1 MVMLK
6 FQSTSNFFKM
16 GEKIM
21 SASYDKFQPSQEL
34 TDLLKRSGSAE
45 KIQSLEANA
54 QFAKALELPLRQGVL
69 NGDILDGIFEPIR
82 LSESATPEFP
92 LDFLAPGTEKD
103 FVAYTI
109 PNHGYIPERHIEG
122 DYVMVP
128 TYDIGASIDYLLKY
142 ARDARWDVVG
152 RAMEVMEAQFVKKM
166 NDDGWH
172 TLLAAGVDRNI
183 VVYDGDAANGQFT
196 KRLVSLMKTVMRR
209 NGGGNST
216 SNNRG
221 MLTDLYVSPE
231 AMEDIRN
238 WGVDQVDEVT
248 RREIYT
254 AADGSINR
262 IFGVNLHD
270 LDELGNGQEYQL
282 FYANELSGSQPSG
295 HNTEIVVGL
304 DLRKRDSFVMP
315 VRQEVQIF
323 EDDSLH
329 RQKRAGFYGWAEQGF
344 AVLDNRRVILG
355 SL

>member
-1 MVMLK
+1 
-6 FQSTSNFFKM
+6 
-16 GEKIM
+16 M
-21 SASYDKFQPSQEL
+21 SANTQSFKATPEL
-34 TDLLKRSGSAE
+34 TDLLVRSGSLNKE
-45 KIQSLEANA
+45 EALAANSE
-54 QFAKALELPLRQGVL
+54 FAKALELPLRQGIL
-69 NGDILDGIFEPIR
+69 NGNILDNIFEPIV
-82 LSESATPEFP
+82 LAQSATPEFP

-109 PNHGYIPERHIEG
+109 PNHGYIPERHVEG

-183 VVYDGDAANGQFT
+183 VVFDSDADSGQFT

-209 NGGGNST
+209 NGGGNSA

-221 MLTDLYVSPE
+221 LLTDLYVSPE

-238 WGVDQVDEVT
+238 WGLDQVDEIT
-248 RREIYT
+248 RREIYV
-254 AADGSINR
+254 AADGTLNR
-262 IFGVNLHD
+262 VFGVNLHD
-270 LDELGNGQEYQL
+270 RDELGEGQEYQL
-282 FYANELSGSQPSG
+282 FYDNVLSGTLPEG
-295 HNTEIVVGL
+295 DVELVVGL
-304 DLRKRDSFVMP
+304 DLRKRDSFIMP

-323 EDDSLH
+323 EDDTLH

-344 AVLDNRRVILG
+344 AVLDNRRVLLG
-355 SL
+355 SH

>member
-1 MVMLK
+1 
-6 FQSTSNFFKM
+6 
-16 GEKIM
+16 M
-21 SASYDKFQPSQEL
+21 SESKVFQPTPEL
-34 TDLLKRSGSAE
+34 TDLLVRSGSPQREVATA
-45 KIQSLEANA
+45 ANA
-54 QFAKALELPLRQGVL
+54 EFAKALELPLRQGL
-69 NGDILDGIFEPIR
+69 LSGDILDGIFEPVR
-82 LSESATPEFP
+82 LAPGATPEFP

-109 PNHGYIPERHIEG
+109 PNHGYIPERHVES

-128 TYDIGASIDYLLKY
+128 TYDVGASIDYLLKY

-152 RAMEVMEAQFVKKM
+152 RAMEVLESSFVKKM

-172 TLLAAGVDRNI
+172 TILAAGVDRNV
-183 VVYDGDAANGQFT
+183 VVYDSDANASQFT
-196 KRLVSLMKTVMRR
+196 KRLVSLLKTVMRR
-209 NGGGNST
+209 NGGGNSA

-221 MLTDLYVSPE
+221 LLTDLYVSPE

-254 AADGSINR
+254 AADGAINR
-262 IFGVNLHD
+262 VFGVNLHD
-270 LDELGNGQEYQL
+270 LDELGVGQEYQL
-282 FYANELSGSQPSG
+282 FYSNTLSASLPSG
-295 HNTEIVVGL
+295 DTEIVVGL
-304 DLRKRDSFVMP
+304 DLRKRDSFIMP

-323 EDDSLH
+323 EDESLH

-344 AVLDNRRVILG
+344 AVLDNRRVLIG